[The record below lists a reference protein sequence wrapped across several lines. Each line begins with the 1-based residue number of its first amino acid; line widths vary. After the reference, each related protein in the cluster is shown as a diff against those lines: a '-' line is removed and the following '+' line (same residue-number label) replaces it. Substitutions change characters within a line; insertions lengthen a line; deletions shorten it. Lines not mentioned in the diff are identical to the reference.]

1 MADEVIHSLE
11 DMKLTTEEEEVI
23 PISDEG
29 RQEEIERCVLS
40 LIGKFLTCK
49 PFNKR
54 AALSPMKRAWGLENK
69 VQVVDVGA
77 NLFQFKFPT
86 EFDLE
91 RVLKNGPWT
100 FDNQALLLVR
110 WRAGMTA
117 SNVKFESASFWVQ
130 IWGAPFDMVSPKVAE
145 KIGSRLGV
153 VEEVEKRLKQDTPSM
168 FMRVKVALPIS
179 KPLRRGAFVAGSN
192 GQRTW
197 VSFRYERLA
206 LFCHHCGLLGHDI
219 KHCAQH
225 FAITKGGREVPCQ
238 YGEWLKA
245 SGSRGRSP
253 NRRDQVRE
261 ADDKGN
267 AERRTTQQHQ
277 NELSGMVNDGG
288 RDESEIRDGGD
299 MRFNE
304 ANVN

>member
-1 MADEVIHSLE
+1 
-11 DMKLTTEEEEVI
+11 
-23 PISDEG
+23 
-29 RQEEIERCVLS
+29 
-40 LIGKFLTCK
+40 
-49 PFNKR
+49 
-54 AALSPMKRAWGLENK
+54 
-69 VQVVDVGA
+69 
-77 NLFQFKFPT
+77 
-86 EFDLE
+86 
-91 RVLKNGPWT
+91 
-100 FDNQALLLVR
+100 
-110 WRAGMTA
+110 
-117 SNVKFESASFWVQ
+117 
-130 IWGAPFDMVSPKVAE
+130 
-145 KIGSRLGV
+145 
-153 VEEVEKRLKQDTPSM
+153 M

-192 GQRTW
+192 GQRKW

-267 AERRTTQQHQ
+267 AERRTMQQHQ

-288 RDESEIRDGGD
+288 RDESVIRDGED

-304 ANVN
+304 ANMNQGSGPEASLAYPMNQAVQSTDKDVMEKNTLDGLVRPDLDGLKASDGLIDESGKNKSQGVEKQ